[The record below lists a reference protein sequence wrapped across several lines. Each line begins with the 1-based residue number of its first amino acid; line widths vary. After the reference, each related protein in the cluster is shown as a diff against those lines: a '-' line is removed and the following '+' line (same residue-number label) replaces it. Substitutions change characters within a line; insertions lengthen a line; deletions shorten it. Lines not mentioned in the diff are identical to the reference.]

1 MAGFIIANSLV
12 GALHDHPEQA
22 GTVSALVGALHYGSG
37 IAGSA
42 LVGFF
47 ADGTPNPMSCIIATT
62 SFIGLFFLLLIR
74 KVNSI

>member
-1 MAGFIIANSLV
+1 
-12 GALHDHPEQA
+12 
-22 GTVSALVGALHYGSG
+22 VGALHYGSG

-62 SFIGLFFLLLIR
+62 SFIGLFFLLLISNM
-74 KVNSI
+74 KST